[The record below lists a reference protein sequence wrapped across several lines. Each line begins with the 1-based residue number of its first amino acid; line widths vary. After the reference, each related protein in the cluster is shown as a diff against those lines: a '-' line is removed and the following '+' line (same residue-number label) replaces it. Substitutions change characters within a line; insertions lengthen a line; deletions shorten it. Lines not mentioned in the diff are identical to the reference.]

1 VGVLQTVPGHE
12 NDFATLKLFAV
23 VIFTLE
29 YAVRLVGA
37 GADPAFARPGAGGL
51 AARARYAASFNSVV
65 DLLAIVPFCVAGY
78 DPHGWVD
85 QHDEYFRMLR
95 LCRLLKLDNHVPSSF
110 LVDDV
115 LRLKRKI
122 LTVASF
128 AAATLWVMFSAAMYT
143 VERGRR
149 TRLGRRSP
157 PCGRRGVASQGTR
170 TGRGSRARCRTRP
183 GTWLTGRPAE
193 PGRRRQR
200 RRRGRRVRACLSL

>member
-1 VGVLQTVPGHE
+1 MGVLQTVPGHE
-12 NDFATLKLFAV
+12 NDFATLKLFVV

-37 GADPAFARPGAGGL
+37 GADPAFARPSAGGL
-51 AARARYAASFNSVV
+51 AARALYAALFNSVV
-65 DLLAIVPFCVAGY
+65 DLLAMVPFCVAGY

-95 LCRLLKLDNHVPSSF
+95 LCRLLKLDNHVPSSS

-128 AAATLWVMFSAAMYT
+128 AAATLWVMFSAAMYA

-149 TRLGRRSP
+149 TRLGRR
-157 PCGRRGVASQGTR
+157 
-170 TGRGSRARCRTRP
+170 
-183 GTWLTGRPAE
+183 
-193 PGRRRQR
+193 
-200 RRRGRRVRACLSL
+200 

>member
-29 YAVRLVGA
+29 YAVRLVGP

-95 LCRLLKLDNHVPSSF
+95 MCRLLKLDNHVPSSS

-128 AAATLWVMFSAAMYT
+128 AAAMLWVMSSAHT
-143 VERGRR
+143 VIIQP
-149 TRLGRRSP
+149 TTAASLGPNAALGPAAPLPCLRPRPHCCIP
-157 PCGRRGVASQGTR
+157 PSHRKKNKKK
-170 TGRGSRARCRTRP
+170 
-183 GTWLTGRPAE
+183 
-193 PGRRRQR
+193 
-200 RRRGRRVRACLSL
+200 